1 MNQPDTKA
9 SPESETNAPEE
20 TEQEIEPT
28 YAPAAL
34 AMGITF
40 MLWGIL
46 THWSMSLIGIAVIV
60 GALWSWMHEIHSSWS
75 ETP

>member
-1 MNQPDTKA
+1 MNQEELQE
-9 SPESETNAPEE
+9 SPEQENLEQE
-20 TEQEIEPT
+20 LTEQEIEPT

-46 THWSMSLIGIAVIV
+46 THWSMSLIGAAVIV
-60 GALWSWMHEIHSSWS
+60 GAIWSWMNEIRNSWS

>member
-1 MNQPDTKA
+1 MNQP
-9 SPESETNAPEE
+9 E
-20 TEQEIEPT
+20 TEELPDQESAEQEMKPT

-40 MLWGIL
+40 AFWGIL
-46 THWSMSLIGIAVIV
+46 THWSMSLIGIIVIV
-60 GALWSWMHEIHSSWS
+60 GAIWSWMNEIRNSWS

>member
-1 MNQPDTKA
+1 MNHSDLPNSQAEKT
-9 SPESETNAPEE
+9 EAPEMR
-20 TEQEIEPT
+20 PT

-40 MLWGIL
+40 MFWGIL

-60 GALWSWMHEIHSSWS
+60 YAIWSWMNEIRSAWS
-75 ETP
+75 ETK